1 MTAYTVR
8 WYRIVPYLRH
18 WSMAGF
24 GQSGH
29 SQICLKRDLDPLIP
43 NIAGLAVIP
52 PILDLYSE
60 NAESSL
66 PP

>member
-1 MTAYTVR
+1 
-8 WYRIVPYLRH
+8 
-18 WSMAGF
+18 MAGF
-24 GQSGH
+24 GRKQPFVNVRFRPIYGH